1 MATLTDIQKV
11 RLEIQDNTPG
21 LYLISDD
28 EIQYFLDKNSG
39 SIMRASIDAAKTI
52 LFKLSINSNDST
64 VDIFSIKGSKA
75 AEQYRLA
82 LTLFIKDPT
91 LNPLMNNI
99 QGYVAGV
106 SKTDMLANY
115 TDDNN
120 VVVQPSDNFTGYPS
134 NYFSV

>member
-28 EIQYFLDKNSG
+28 EVQYFLDKNAG
-39 SIMRASIDAAKTI
+39 SVVRASIDAAKTI

-82 LTLFIKDPT
+82 LALFIKDPT
-91 LNPLMNNI
+91 LNPLYNNI
-99 QGYVAGV
+99 QGYVGGI
-106 SKTDMLANY
+106 SKTDMLNNF

-120 VVVQPSDNFTGYPS
+120 VVVQPSDSFTGYPA
-134 NYFSV
+134 NYFSI

>member
-1 MATLTDIQKV
+1 MALTDIQKV

-28 EIQYFLDKNSG
+28 EIQYFLDKSSG
-39 SIMRASIDAAKTI
+39 SITRASIDAAKTI

-64 VDIFSIKGSKA
+64 VDIFSVKGSKA

-82 LTLFIKDPT
+82 LALYIKDPT
-91 LNPLMNNI
+91 LNPLLNNVS
-99 QGYVAGV
+99 GYVGGI
-106 SKTDMLANY
+106 SKSDMLANF

-120 VVVQPSDNFTGYPS
+120 VVQQPNSDFTGFPTS
-134 NYFSV
+134 YFSI